1 MKEKDEEVE
10 GNNDLFKEK
19 STDATWTTIMVSVEL
34 NLVEL
39 SLFKGTAREQR
50 LATAQ
55 VISVL

>member
-1 MKEKDEEVE
+1 MKEKNEEVE
-10 GNNDLFKEK
+10 GKHGLFKEK

-39 SLFKGTAREQR
+39 SLFKRTAREQQ

-55 VISVL
+55 VISIS